1 MLSQGQPLFIYYSLE
16 GLLISMYNQGIS
28 CIRGG
33 YESFQLTK
41 VVERNPSVI
50 PGITKT
56 EEKLVFSDSHDHS
69 VLFFSER
76 RISRSLR
83 GIARECKM
91 DSQFVFSSD
100 PRSLH
105 MAKLSLSAV
114 GHGQPSHSINFKF
127 KSLQASRR

>member
-33 YESFQLTK
+33 SDSFQLTK

-50 PGITKT
+50 LGIAKT

-69 VLFFSER
+69 VHFFSER
-76 RISRSLR
+76 RISRSLG

-91 DSQFVFSSD
+91 HSSFFSSD

-105 MAKLSLSAV
+105 MAKLSLSPV

>member
-33 YESFQLTK
+33 SDSFELTK

-50 PGITKT
+50 LGITKT

-69 VLFFSER
+69 VHFFSEGR
-76 RISRSLR
+76 KSRSLG

-91 DSQFVFSSD
+91 DSQFVFSRH

-105 MAKLSLSAV
+105 MAKLSLSATRATE
-114 GHGQPSHSINFKF
+114 PFD
-127 KSLQASRR
+127 